1 MALIRNV
8 AINSFCNDNFC
19 GLSAL
24 MRHRNERGRGEGLI
38 IIVFVG
44 THFLAVEVEDDLG

>member
-8 AINSFCNDNFC
+8 AINSFCNDNFY

-24 MRHRNERGRGEGLI
+24 MRHRNERREGLI
-38 IIVFVG
+38 IAFVG
-44 THFLAVEVEDDLG
+44 AHTPAVEEDLVAA